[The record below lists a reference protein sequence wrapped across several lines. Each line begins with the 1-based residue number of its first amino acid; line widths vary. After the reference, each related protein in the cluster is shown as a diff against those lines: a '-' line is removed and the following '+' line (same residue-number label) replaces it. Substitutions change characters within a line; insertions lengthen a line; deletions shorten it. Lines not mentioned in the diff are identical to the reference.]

1 MRGPQEDLCGCGVGW
16 GAWAEPLMSSWG
28 WGRWQEGG
36 QAVPCGVSTD
46 CTSPFTDEHLGCF
59 QTRVTV
65 RRKQSLPSSY
75 SIDFVQYVSSIG
87 VQSSALFIPCSGHP
101 PNQPAICS
109 SIHPPTNPSIHP
121 HINSSDHLRPIE
133 KTDASSTPAPRR
145 TPSVSDWSLV
155 GTMEETQKGH
165 ACRPSS
171 L

>member
-1 MRGPQEDLCGCGVGW
+1 MAVGW
-16 GAWAEPLMSSWG
+16 GGGMGRTPDELLG

-36 QAVPCGVSTD
+36 RAIPFGVSTD
-46 CTSPFTDEHLGCF
+46 CTSPLTDEHLGSF

-75 SIDFVQYVSSIG
+75 SINFVQYVSSIG
-87 VQSSALFIPCSGHP
+87 VQSSALFIPCSVHP
-101 PNQPAICS
+101 PSQPASHLFIHPPLTNQ
-109 SIHPPTNPSIHP
+109 SIHPLV
-121 HINSSDHLRPIE
+121 NSSDHLRLIE
-133 KTDASSTPAPRR
+133 KTDPSSAPAPRR

-155 GTMEETQKGH
+155 GTTGETQKGD

>member
-1 MRGPQEDLCGCGVGW
+1 MGRTPDEL
-16 GAWAEPLMSSWG
+16 LG

-36 QAVPCGVSTD
+36 RAVPCGVSTD
-46 CTSPFTDEHLGCF
+46 CTSPLTDEHLGSF

-87 VQSSALFIPCSGHP
+87 VQSSALFIPCSVHP
-101 PNQPAICS
+101 PIQPAICS
-109 SIHPPTNPSIHP
+109 SNHPLTNQSIHP
-121 HINSSDHLRPIE
+121 LINSSDHLRPIE

-155 GTMEETQKGH
+155 GTTGETQKGD

>member
-1 MRGPQEDLCGCGVGW
+1 
-16 GAWAEPLMSSWG
+16 MSSWG

-36 QAVPCGVSTD
+36 RAVPCGVSTD
-46 CTSPFTDEHLGCF
+46 CTLPLTEEHLGRF
-59 QTRVTV
+59 QTHVTV

-87 VQSSALFIPCSGHP
+87 VQSSALFIPCSVHP
-101 PNQPAICS
+101 PIQPAICS
-109 SIHPPTNPSIHP
+109 SNHPLTNQSIRP
-121 HINSSDHLRPIE
+121 LINSSDHLRPIE

-155 GTMEETQKGH
+155 GTTGETQKGD

>member
-1 MRGPQEDLCGCGVGW
+1 MRGPQEDLCGCRVGW
-16 GAWAEPLMSSWG
+16 GAWVEPLMSSWG

-36 QAVPCGVSTD
+36 RAVPCGVSTD
-46 CTSPFTDEHLGCF
+46 CTSPLTDEHLGSF

-87 VQSSALFIPCSGHP
+87 VQSSALFIPCSVHP
-101 PNQPAICS
+101 PIQPAICS
-109 SIHPPTNPSIHP
+109 SNHPLTNQSIRP
-121 HINSSDHLRPIE
+121 LINSSDHLRPIE

-145 TPSVSDWSLV
+145 TPRMIDRSLV
-155 GTMEETQKGH
+155 GTTGETQKGD

>member
-1 MRGPQEDLCGCGVGW
+1 M

-36 QAVPCGVSTD
+36 QAVPCGMFTD
-46 CTSPFTDEHLGCF
+46 CTPLLTDEHLVSF

-75 SIDFVQYVSSIG
+75 SINFVQYVSSIG
-87 VQSSALFIPCSGHP
+87 VQSSALFIPCSIHP
-101 PNQPAICS
+101 PIQPAICS
-109 SIHPPTNPSIHP
+109 SIHSLTNPSIHP
-121 HINSSDHLRPIE
+121 FINSSDHIRPIE

-155 GTMEETQKGH
+155 GTTGETQKGD